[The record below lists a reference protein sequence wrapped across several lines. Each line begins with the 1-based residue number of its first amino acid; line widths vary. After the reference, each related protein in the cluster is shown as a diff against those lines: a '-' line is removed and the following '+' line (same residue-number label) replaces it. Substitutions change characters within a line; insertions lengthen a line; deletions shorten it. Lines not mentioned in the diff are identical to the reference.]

1 MSVTTTCPDWRE
13 SSHGDGQAEP
23 CPDGPICSGA
33 PSMPGDDLGV
43 TVASGSIEAGALR
56 VYLDVRRSANLNAA
70 HSRELALKLLEA
82 ASWVENHSV
91 D

>member
-1 MSVTTTCPDWRE
+1 MSVTTTYTHWGE
-13 SSHGDGQAEP
+13 SSHNDVQDEP
-23 CPDGPICSGA
+23 CHDAPIWGGA
-33 PSMPGDDLGV
+33 LSMPSDDLDV
-43 TVASGSIEAGALR
+43 TVAGGSIETGALR
-56 VYLDVRRSANLNAA
+56 VYLDVRRSANLTAA